1 MSPNLNAD
9 RYRIDSNPSADQ
21 ASPIRIDAAPRPC
34 LDGNMPE
41 SRYEI
46 RFSASEGFL
55 RKLKR
60 AQAIC
65 SRRPGLEAVLEKAL
79 DELLE
84 RHDPE
89 RREARREK
97 RKSVRRDEPEPVPE
111 KNIPSGKET
120 PESHDDGDSSS
131 PGRAKGI
138 PVNSSEPPRAVKTN
152 SRSRHIPAGIRD
164 AVFRR
169 DDGRCTYVGKNGVRC
184 GATVHL
190 QIDHIR
196 PFCRGGK
203 HTIDNLRLLCGKH
216 NRLAARKLSLLT

>member
-1 MSPNLNAD
+1 MRGTGPV
-9 RYRIDSNPSADQ
+9 
-21 ASPIRIDAAPRPC
+21 PRP
-34 LDGNMPE
+34 DPDKNEPE

-55 RKLKR
+55 RKLNHAK
-60 AQAIC
+60 AIC

-89 RREARREK
+89 RKEARREK
-97 RKSVRRDEPEPVPE
+97 RKSARREKPERALEDGKSSGAENLVRCPVSQSDGGSSHSDHEPV
-111 KNIPSGKET
+111 KPSG
-120 PESHDDGDSSS
+120 SS
-131 PGRAKGI
+131 GA
-138 PVNSSEPPRAVKTN
+138 PRAPGATHNK
-152 SRSRHIPAGIRD
+152 RSRHIPAGVQD

-190 QIDHIR
+190 QIDHLR

-216 NRLAARKLSLLT
+216 NRLAARKLLL